1 MHTICVLSGAHVI
14 LILAIIIVIA
24 IVVAVV
30 WIVKGI
36 SGLRKSNTQPSNSTF
51 QQVINEQAP
60 PQPTLHIPDT
70 CPFCKRPNTRRT
82 RLCEWCGEQI
92 C

>member
-1 MHTICVLSGAHVI
+1 MYTICVLSGAHVI
-14 LILAIIIVIA
+14 IICLIIIGAYLVLN
-24 IVVAVV
+24 
-30 WIVKGI
+30 KGI
-36 SGLRKSNTQPSNSTF
+36 LGTKNSNDATNSNNGKGT
-51 QQVINEQAP
+51 NEQEP
-60 PQPTLHIPDT
+60 PRPILHIPDT

>member
-1 MHTICVLSGAHVI
+1 MYVISVLSGAHVI
-14 LILAIIIVIA
+14 LVLGVIIVFVIVIA
-24 IVVAVV
+24 
-30 WIVKGI
+30 GI
-36 SGLRKSNTQPSNSTF
+36 WVLNKRSNIQKINNQTSNTTF
-51 QQVINEQAP
+51 DQRINDQGTP
-60 PQPTLHIPDT
+60 RPTIFIPDS

>member
-1 MHTICVLSGAHVI
+1 MYTICVLSGAHVI
-14 LILAIIIVIA
+14 LLIAIIIVAYLMINRNS
-24 IVVAVV
+24 VNQ
-30 WIVKGI
+30 
-36 SGLRKSNTQPSNSTF
+36 KSRNEATNSTNVE
-51 QQVINEQAP
+51 VINEQGPP

>member
-24 IVVAVV
+24 IVVAIV
-30 WIVKGI
+30 WIFKNI
-36 SGLRKSNTQPSNSTF
+36 SVSRRSNDQPLNSTF
-51 QQVINEQAP
+51 AQVINEQEP
-60 PQPTLHIPDT
+60 PQPILHIPDT
-70 CPFCKRPNTRRT
+70 CPYCKRPNTRRT